1 MMCIRAKLI
10 DNFIKDFLAKTNK
23 SIVLH
28 LGCGLDSRCNRIE
41 NSNTD
46 TYDVDFK
53 EVIDIRRYF
62 YEETDNYHLI
72 ASSVI
77 EPEWIEKIPK
87 DEKHST
93 SIMVAG
99 LFMYLKE
106 DEIKTLIRRLKERIG
121 SYTLIFDAFS
131 VLTAKKTKKSSI
143 TKENWCKNSLGY

>member
-1 MMCIRAKLI
+1 LSLMILVFTFSLMI
-10 DNFIKDFLAKTNK
+10 F
-23 SIVLH
+23 SILT
-28 LGCGLDSRCNRIE
+28 L
-41 NSNTD
+41 
-46 TYDVDFK
+46 YDVDFK

-106 DEIKTLIRRLKERIG
+106 DEIKTLIRRLKVQHQ
-121 SYTLIFDAFS
+121 S
-131 VLTAKKTKKSSI
+131 
-143 TKENWCKNSLGY
+143 